1 VRLLTALSFLVL
13 LTSLA
18 AQTVRPV
25 VNELGNPAKG
35 HVEYVNDG
43 YTPLNVVLEAKSFTV
58 SDTGEISYRP
68 LDPDIHLKL
77 STTSFR
83 IQPQQTYYV
92 YYEATAP
99 KSPSW
104 FVLYAAFS
112 GFNFR
117 TAEGMT
123 VRLQLPH
130 TVYLLPKQSA
140 EQPEIR
146 INRAELNTDENKVL
160 LEVENTGDN
169 MGRVLETT
177 LAYSKTKQDA
187 PGFPIFPHGKRIME
201 VPLEAKPGEDAS
213 VEVSFQFAKFKVEQ
227 KLKRTASVASSAAAP
242 VPSPSVPASAAPASP
257 VADGTSAPSGQQ

>member
-1 VRLLTALSFLVL
+1 MKTNILTLARLAALSFLVASASVL
-13 LTSLA
+13 

-43 YTPLNVVLEAKSFTV
+43 YTPLNVVLEAKSFSV
-58 SDTGEISYRP
+58 SDTGEIAYRP

-92 YYEATAP
+92 YYEATSS

-117 TAEGMT
+117 TAEGLS

-169 MGRVLETT
+169 MGRVLETHI
-177 LAYSKTKQDA
+177 AYSKTKQDA

-201 VPLEAKPGEDAS
+201 VPLEAKPGDDAP

-227 KLKRTASVASSAAAP
+227 KLKRTAAVSSAAAP
-242 VPSPSVPASAAPASP
+242 AAGQQVSAAMPSPPDP
-257 VADGTSAPSGQQ
+257 DTGQQ

>member
-1 VRLLTALSFLVL
+1 MKNRILTHARLLAAFSFLVAAG
-13 LTSLA
+13 SLP

-43 YTPLNVVLEAKSFTV
+43 YTPLNVVLETKSFSV
-58 SDTGEISYRP
+58 SDTGDITYRP
-68 LDPDIHLKL
+68 LDPDLHVKL

-92 YYEATAP
+92 YYEATSP

-112 GFNFR
+112 GFNFK
-117 TAEGMT
+117 TAEGLS

-146 INRAELNTDENKVL
+146 INRAELNTDDNKVL

-169 MGRVLETT
+169 MGRVLETHI
-177 LAYSKTKQDA
+177 AYSKTKQDA

-227 KLKRTASVASSAAAP
+227 KLRRTAAVAAASA
-242 VPSPSVPASAAPASP
+242 SPSPASP
-257 VADGTSAPSGQQ
+257 AADAPSAPSGQQ

>member
-1 VRLLTALSFLVL
+1 MKNILTLTRLLAALSFLVAAG
-13 LTSLA
+13 SLP

-43 YTPLNVVLEAKSFTV
+43 YTPLNVVLETRSFSV
-58 SDTGEISYRP
+58 SDTGDITYRP
-68 LDPDIHLKL
+68 LDPDLHVKL

-92 YYEATAP
+92 YYEATSP

-112 GFNFR
+112 GFNFK
-117 TAEGMT
+117 TAEGLS

-169 MGRVLETT
+169 MGRVLETR

-201 VPLEAKPGEDAS
+201 VPLEAKPDEDAS

-227 KLKRTASVASSAAAP
+227 KLRRTAAVAAASA
-242 VPSPSVPASAAPASP
+242 SPSPASP
-257 VADGTSAPSGQQ
+257 VADAPSAPSGQQ